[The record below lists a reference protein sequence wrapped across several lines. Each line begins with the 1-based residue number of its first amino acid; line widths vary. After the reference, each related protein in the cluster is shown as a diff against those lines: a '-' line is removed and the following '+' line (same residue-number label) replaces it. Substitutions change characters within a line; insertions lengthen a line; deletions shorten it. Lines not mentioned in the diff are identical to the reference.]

1 MESQHVS
8 IFALFMFETITK
20 GFVIGLLVSLP
31 MGPINIL
38 TIQRTLNRGRWHG
51 LVSGVGAM
59 LSDITY
65 ATITLLGLVYVSG
78 FLDVYESELFLFGSV
93 ILILFGFSV
102 YRSNPLKGWQPD
114 NLPNESRYLKDFVSA
129 FLLTFSN
136 ATIILALV
144 GLYTRF
150 SFNPILEGTSS
161 LIVGL
166 ISFST
171 AALLWWF
178 IFTTLVSRLRKRF
191 RRSVLVILNR
201 VVGTIFVAIGIIGI
215 VKTLTS
221 VA

>member
-1 MESQHVS
+1 M
-8 IFALFMFETITK
+8 LETITK
-20 GFVIGLLVSLP
+20 GFIIGLLVSSP

-38 TIQRTLNRGRWHG
+38 TIQRTLNRGRWRG
-51 LVSGVGAM
+51 MASGAGAM

-65 ATITLLGLVYVSG
+65 ATITMLGLSFVSG
-78 FLDVYESELFLFGSV
+78 FMNDYESELLLFGSI
-93 ILILFGFSV
+93 ILILFGFGV

-114 NLPNESRYLKDFVSA
+114 SLPTESRYFKDFIST

-150 SFNPILEGTSS
+150 SFNPILEGTAS
-161 LIVGL
+161 LIVAL
-166 ISFST
+166 ISFSI

-178 IFTTLVSRLRKRF
+178 ILTTLVSRLRKRF
-191 RRSVLVILNR
+191 KRKGLVILNR
-201 VVGTIFVAIGIIGI
+201 VVGTIFIVIGVAGIIQ
-215 VKTLTS
+215 TLTS

>member
-1 MESQHVS
+1 M
-8 IFALFMFETITK
+8 LETITK
-20 GFVIGLLVSLP
+20 GFIIGLLVSSP

-51 LVSGVGAM
+51 FASGVGAM

-65 ATITLLGLVYVSG
+65 ATITMLSLSFVSG
-78 FLDVYESELFLFGSV
+78 FMNDYESELLLFGSA
-93 ILILFGFSV
+93 ILILFGLGV

-114 NLPNESRYLKDFVSA
+114 SLPKESRYLKDFIST

-136 ATIILALV
+136 ATIVLALV

-150 SFNPILEGTSS
+150 SFNPILEGTAS
-161 LIVGL
+161 LIVAL
-166 ISFST
+166 ISFSI

-178 IFTTLVSRLRKRF
+178 VLTTLVSRLRKRF
-191 RRSVLVILNR
+191 KRKGLVILNR
-201 VVGTIFVAIGIIGI
+201 VVGTIFIVIGVAGVIQ
-215 VKTLTS
+215 TLTS

>member
-1 MESQHVS
+1 
-8 IFALFMFETITK
+8 MFETITK

-178 IFTTLVSRLRKRF
+178 MFTTLVYRLRKRF
-191 RRSVLVILNR
+191 RRSGLVILNR
-201 VVGTIFVAIGIIGI
+201 VVGTIFVVIGIIGI
-215 VKTLTS
+215 IKTLTS

>member
-1 MESQHVS
+1 
-8 IFALFMFETITK
+8 MFETITK

-93 ILILFGFSV
+93 ILFLFGFSV

-178 IFTTLVSRLRKRF
+178 MFTTLVYRLRKRF
-191 RRSVLVILNR
+191 RRSGLVILNR
-201 VVGTIFVAIGIIGI
+201 VVGTIFVVIGIIGI
-215 VKTLTS
+215 IKTLTS